1 MTNNHLKVELNTIC
15 CKKVKESNMKKI
27 KILKPAHEIPIN
39 DILNLYRKELGGKNL
54 KKNPTAENKI
64 IEQNKRYFNH
74 IGVC

>member
-1 MTNNHLKVELNTIC
+1 MTNNHLKVKLNTIC
-15 CKKVKESNMKKI
+15 CVKVKESYMKKI

-39 DILNLYRKELGGKNL
+39 DILNLYRKELRGINL